1 MDDFDLH
8 KVAELEGNDNPM
20 MMGCASDRKIRIN
33 KNSAYLLKKA
43 EFVITFYLFEEKI
56 ILF

>member
-1 MDDFDLH
+1 MDDFELH
-8 KVAELEGNDNPM
+8 KVADQEGNDNPM
-20 MMGCASDRKIRIN
+20 MMGCDSERKIRIT